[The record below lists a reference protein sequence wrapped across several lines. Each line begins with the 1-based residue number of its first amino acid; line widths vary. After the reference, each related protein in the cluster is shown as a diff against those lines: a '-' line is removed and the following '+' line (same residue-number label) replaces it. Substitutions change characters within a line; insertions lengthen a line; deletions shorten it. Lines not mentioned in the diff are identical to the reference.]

1 MPPRRR
7 PAGALEE
14 APPRRG
20 GAVRRRPAARE
31 AGEAEAEGELRGE
44 VLRLA
49 STGVKFERG
58 EKTKC
63 EEVPLEVFRRG
74 LPICLEGLYWGAQ
87 AMVAGLVESLY
98 IRTPKDV
105 ELHVKVQGTTEENLL
120 RWATGHPGLKLRVHL
135 CGDSCPEKLEAED
148 LIHGMTVSKRTGED
162 DPWMANLIEE
172 VARPEGSGAAPLLV
186 GEREEGRGKGSS
198 AKAAAEEEKSEAKKK
213 KKKKRRSEERGRSPE
228 KSKEKIDLKSGARKE
243 LKEVF
248 GGTGLDPDPRFRRRY
263 AVKAQKKT
271 KKRKRDSYSTGSSSS
286 GKTTTSESVEVF
298 EEQQKVRRLSKRA
311 PGVLAA
317 LAMREM
323 QTSLLTATGGIWQ
336 QDQTAIQPL
345 AVQYFRQSLA
355 PRLQGGPGRE
365 GLTLCWAIDLAL
377 QGRMA
382 ECVDALVQRLKSV
395 EMVSQG
401 SAWQIAQRLEVL
413 PPERPLLSS
422 RGEAKEAIREQKE
435 EQKTR
440 NEASKGKSKSDTWH
454 WRDPGSEGKGKE
466 TKGKGKKGKD
476 KGVRGDQKK

>member
-1 MPPRRR
+1 MRGGSFGSVSTGLADMPRGRLLGRPSYGGRSGREPLHQDTQGCGVARESSRHYRGELAQMGHRPSRPEAQGSSLRGFMPR
-7 PAGALEE
+7 E
-14 APPRRG
+14 ARSGGPHPWGDRFKEDRRG
-20 GAVRRRPAARE
+20 RSMDRKLDRGGRKA
-31 AGEAEAEGELRGE
+31 GELR
-44 VLRLA
+44 
-49 STGVKFERG
+49 SS
-58 EKTKC
+58 
-63 EEVPLEVFRRG
+63 P
-74 LPICLEGLYWGAQ
+74 P
-87 AMVAGLVESLY
+87 
-98 IRTPKDV
+98 
-105 ELHVKVQGTTEENLL
+105 
-120 RWATGHPGLKLRVHL
+120 PGR
-135 CGDSCPEKLEAED
+135 
-148 LIHGMTVSKRTGED
+148 
-162 DPWMANLIEE
+162 
-172 VARPEGSGAAPLLV
+172 

-213 KKKKRRSEERGRSPE
+213 KKKKKRSEERGRSPE

-323 QTSLLTATGGIWQ
+323 QTSLLTATGGLWQ

-466 TKGKGKKGKD
+466 AKGKGKKGKD
-476 KGVRGDQKK
+476 KGDRGDQKK